1 MLLCR
6 QDRLIFFCIYLCGSQ
21 GINSKENSSWL
32 FMHSKYRPNPV
43 KVDNIF
49 FDIFSLKEEL
59 LELKSL
65 VLTNYAHLNHKD
77 T

>member
-6 QDRLIFFCIYLCGSQ
+6 QERLIFFCIYLYGPQ
-21 GINSKENSSWL
+21 DIKSKENSAWL
-32 FMHSKYRPNPV
+32 FMHNKHRPNAV
-43 KVDNIF
+43 KVGKRA

-59 LELKSL
+59 LELKRL
-65 VLTNYAHLNHKD
+65 VPTNYAHLNHKD